1 MTNTP
6 DHQAITPH
14 EDVNGV
20 LFVLARDLAVT
31 FGDDLVG
38 LYLTGSLSYGD
49 FDRAS
54 SDIDFLAVLGQ
65 PMNGRQR
72 AAVAEM
78 HASVAAAY
86 PLWRRRIEGSYVTRE
101 MLASVDPPS
110 QPRPYVNGGEFWT
123 PDPTYGQEWILNGYA
138 LYERGI
144 PVIGPDPKTLF
155 RDVGYNA
162 YRDASIRSLHEEWAP
177 LLRDGSYLGSS
188 HHQAYVTLTVCR
200 ILYAARNHELAS
212 KRSASRWVKQTY
224 GAPWRDL
231 IEKAEGWQH
240 GRKIDEARAVQ
251 GFIEFALAQTGR
263 A

>member
-1 MTNTP
+1 MALP
-6 DHQAITPH
+6 VTPH

-20 LFVLARDLAVT
+20 LFALSRDLSAT
-31 FGDDLVG
+31 FADDFVG

-65 PMNGRQR
+65 AVNAQQR

-78 HASVAAAY
+78 HARIGTAF
-86 PLWRRRIEGSYVTRE
+86 PEWQRRIEGSYVTLE
-101 MLASVDPPS
+101 MLANAEPPR
-110 QPRPYVNGGEFWT
+110 QPRPYVNGGELWA

-138 LYERGI
+138 LYECGI
-144 PVIGPDPKTLF
+144 AVAGPDPKTLF
-155 RDVGYNA
+155 RDVGYEA

-177 LLRDGSYLGSS
+177 LLRDASRLKNS
-188 HHQAYVTLTVCR
+188 HYQAYVTLTVCR
-200 ILYAARNHELAS
+200 ILYTARNHGLAS
-212 KRSASRWVKQTY
+212 KRTASRWVKQTY

-231 IEKAEGWQH
+231 IEKAEAWQH
-240 GRKIDEARAVQ
+240 ARELQEAPAVQ
-251 GFIEFALAQTGR
+251 AFIGFALEQA

>member
-1 MTNTP
+1 MTKTP
-6 DHQAITPH
+6 DHQTITPH

-20 LFVLARDLAVT
+20 LFALARDLTAT
-31 FGDDLVG
+31 FGDHFVG

-78 HASVAAAY
+78 HTRVAAAY

-101 MLASVDPPS
+101 MLASVDPPRQS
-110 QPRPYVNGGEFWT
+110 RPYVNGGKLWT
-123 PDPTYGQEWILNGYA
+123 PDPTYGQEWTMNGYA
-138 LYERGI
+138 LYENGI
-144 PVIGPDPKTLF
+144 AVVGPDPKTVF
-155 RDVGYNA
+155 RNVGYDA

-177 LLRDGSYLGSS
+177 LVRDASLLESS

-200 ILYAARNHELAS
+200 ILYTARNHGLAS

-224 GAPWRDL
+224 GMPWREL

-240 GRKIDEARAVQ
+240 GGELREAGTVQ
-251 GFIEFALAQTGR
+251 AFIAFALAQARR